1 MRKFYLIEKRSNE
14 FMKFYVAVIFLCL
27 AYSFSTTNIFAK
39 SKTDS
44 AESVLKKVSDK
55 LSKVKTLN
63 YTFRRELNF
72 ESTGFASKMQIE
84 SFLDFTSTDK
94 IIGAKFQFDEP
105 NFIFVF
111 NGSEHFL
118 LNKKTKTI
126 TIKKTPTFKDF
137 DSLPGFYDS
146 LVTLKNSLPK
156 IISDETI
163 PKTITE
169 KSVDGKSF
177 YVVEFI
183 LDSKILTLSGNYFIT
198 TPRKFTYR
206 LTIDKSNYLPVEV
219 FRKNDVNKDFTQ
231 TNFEYKKAKSAL
243 PSETSWYYSTYL
255 NEYKPEKPMENR
267 LIGVGQNA
275 PEWKLPALRD
285 DAPVL
290 LSEYKNKVVL
300 VEFWISFCG
309 YCIAAVPK
317 LNFLEEKYKNKDFKL
332 VAINAN
338 DTKDIVQKFAK
349 NNQAKFQI
357 LYGGKASAE
366 SYGAD
371 GFPTVVLIDKTG
383 KVIYSGDFEPNKTD
397 KLEELIDKSL

>member
-27 AYSFSTTNIFAK
+27 AYNFSTTNISAK

-44 AESVLKKVSDK
+44 AKNVLKKVSGK
-55 LSKVKTLN
+55 LSSLKTLN
-63 YTFRRELNF
+63 YTFRRELNY
-72 ESTGFASKMQIE
+72 ESSGFLSKMQIE

-94 IIGAKFQFDEP
+94 IIGSRFQFDEP

-111 NGSEHFL
+111 NGSEYFL

-126 TIKKTPTFKDF
+126 TIKKTPSFNDF

-156 IISDETI
+156 IISDKTI
-163 PKTITE
+163 PKTIAE
-169 KSVDGKSF
+169 KSIDNNSF
-177 YVVEFI
+177 YVVEFV
-183 LDSKILTLSGNYFIT
+183 LDSKILTLSGNYFIIT
-198 TPRKFTYR
+198 LPRKFTYR

-219 FRKNDVNKDFTQ
+219 FRKNDVNNDFTQ
-231 TNFEYKKAKSAL
+231 TNFEYKKAKSVL

-255 NEYKPEKPMENR
+255 NEYKPEKPRENR
-267 LIGVGQNA
+267 LIKVGQNA
-275 PEWKLPALRD
+275 PDWKLSSFSE
-285 DAPVL
+285 DAPVSL
-290 LSEYKNKVVL
+290 NQFKNKVIL
-300 VEFWISFCG
+300 IEFWISFCG

-317 LNFLEEKYKNKDFKL
+317 LNFIEEKYQKKDFKL
-332 VAINAN
+332 IAINAS
-338 DTKDIVQKFAK
+338 DTKDIIQKFDK

-357 LYGGKASAE
+357 LYGGGKTAE

-371 GFPTVVLIDKTG
+371 GFPTVVLIDKQG
-383 KVIYSGDFEPNKTD
+383 KVIYAGSFDAELLERLINKN
-397 KLEELIDKSL
+397 I